1 MTGNAVDRAMDSWRT
16 RQARFQLTVLVVAVA
31 AVALVVTWLA
41 AQNEGTRSAIPGVN
55 AGPKLVSQAQLEAFA
70 KTLDRPLYW
79 AGPKDGYS
87 LELTQAGGSR
97 IFVRYLPKG
106 TEAGDPRAAFLT
118 VGTYAWPRS
127 FAYLKQAKAREGAVS
142 TRLGHHG
149 LAVIDRRKPTSVYFG
164 YPDADYQVEVFAP
177 SEETAR
183 TLALTGRITPVDA
196 DAKPS

>member
-1 MTGNAVDRAMDSWRT
+1 MTGDAVDHAIDSWRT
-16 RQARFQLTVLVVAVA
+16 QQARLQLAVLVVAFA
-31 AVALVVTWLA
+31 AAALVVIWLA

-97 IFVRYLPKG
+97 IFIRYLPNG
-106 TEAGDPRAAFLT
+106 AEAGDPRAAFLT
-118 VGTYAWPRS
+118 VGTYAGPRS
-127 FAYLKQAKAREGAVS
+127 FAYLKQAKAREGAGS

-149 LAVIDRRKPTSVYFG
+149 FVVFNRRKPTSVYFG

-183 TLALTGRITPVDA
+183 TLVLTGRITPVDA
-196 DAKPS
+196 DAGSA

>member
-118 VGTYAWPRS
+118 VG
-127 FAYLKQAKAREGAVS
+127 
-142 TRLGHHG
+142 

-177 SEETAR
+177 SEQTAR
-183 TLALTGRITPVDA
+183 TLVLTGRITPVDA
-196 DAKPS
+196 DAGSA